1 MKTLKI
7 QEIMST
13 PVFVAQP
20 NDTLSRVRNLMLK
33 HDVGRIVVVNEMQQ
47 PIGIV
52 THEDFV
58 RYISQSSPIWRRRPI
73 DQVFIKNIMNTQ
85 LIKISS
91 KDEIYK
97 AAEIMIE
104 HGISGIP
111 VTDNNRLAGIITK
124 TDIVKIFPKLYRGKA
139 KVREFMS
146 CPAITVERQNTLSQ
160 VLDIMSEN
168 RISRVVVVENGK
180 PIGILTNKDL
190 AFVKS
195 GEAETRVKE
204 GALKVR
210 QPFTILKTRSR
221 PVRPS
226 ILVVEDIMT
235 ENPITIE
242 ADEDLSN
249 AAETMIEKDI
259 GGLPVTSQDELV
271 GVITKRD
278 ILKSIVKL
286 EGK

>member
-1 MKTLKI
+1 MKI